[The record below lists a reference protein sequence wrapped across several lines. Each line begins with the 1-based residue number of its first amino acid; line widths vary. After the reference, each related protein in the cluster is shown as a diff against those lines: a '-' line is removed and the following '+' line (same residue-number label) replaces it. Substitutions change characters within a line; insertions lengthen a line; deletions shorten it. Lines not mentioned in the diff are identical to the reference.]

1 MPDGRTQVAFPRRQ
15 SPSWNRRGWLPEARS
30 VRVPTGRPLWNKR
43 PTQSSGLWP
52 PFLSRRPGGA
62 DCEGR
67 AGRFVLSSERRT
79 LAGLFVFAILAP
91 LSFTNC
97 WYGNDPKELTAVSW
111 GGYYTEAS
119 VEAYYRPFEES
130 TGFTVRQLTY
140 SGGLEEI
147 RAQVTSG
154 EIEWDVVDLE
164 IFDAVRG
171 CNEGLLE
178 PIPWVMLAPAAD
190 GTPAEDDFLED
201 TTTECGVGASVY
213 STIYAYNEERFPHEK
228 PTTVA
233 DFFDVARFPGRRGLR
248 RSPQVNLEFA
258 LMADGVPPAQVYNV
272 LRTPAGQERA
282 FRRLDGLRDHIRWWV
297 GADDPVEML
306 ATGEVVM
313 STSFNGR
320 MFHARFLQG
329 HPFTIVWHG
338 QVVDIGQQGIVRGT
352 PRLSQAYRF
361 VRLGS
366 STQAIAMLSRHT
378 AYSPSRRS
386 ALPLVTTH
394 VGSGVELA
402 PHLPGAPEN
411 MGHAL
416 RSDWRWWS
424 DNFDDVNDLFQAWLD
439 R

>member
-1 MPDGRTQVAFPRRQ
+1 M
-15 SPSWNRRGWLPEARS
+15 SPGQRS
-30 VRVPTGRPLWNKR
+30 
-43 PTQSSGLWP
+43 
-52 PFLSRRPGGA
+52 
-62 DCEGR
+62 
-67 AGRFVLSSERRT
+67 
-79 LAGLFVFAILAP
+79 LAASLVFAILAS
-91 LSFTNC
+91 LGVAGC
-97 WYGNDPKELTAVSW
+97 WYSEDPKELTAVSW

-130 TGFTVRQLTY
+130 TGFTVRQMTY
-140 SGGLEEI
+140 SGGLDEI
-147 RAQVTSG
+147 RQQVTSG
-154 EIEWDVVDLE
+154 DIVWDVVDLE

-190 GTPAEDDFLED
+190 GTPAEEDFLED

-213 STIYAYNEERFPHEK
+213 STIYAYDEERFPGEK

-233 DFFDVARFPGRRGLR
+233 DFFDIARFPGRRGIRL
-248 RSPQVNLEFA
+248 SPQVNLEFA
-258 LMADGVPPAQVYNV
+258 LMADGVPPEEVYDA
-272 LRTPAGQERA
+272 LRTPAGQDRA
-282 FRRLDGLRDHIRWWV
+282 FRKLEGLRDHIRWWV
-297 GADDPVEML
+297 AADEPVEML

-313 STSFNGR
+313 STAFNGR
-320 MFHARFLQG
+320 MFHARFVQG
-329 HPFTIVWHG
+329 HPFTTVWRG

-352 PRLSQAYRF
+352 PRLPQAFRF

-366 STQAIAMLSRHT
+366 TAEAIATLSRHT
-378 AYSPSRRS
+378 AYSPSRKS

-394 VGSGVELA
+394 VESGVALG

-411 MGHAL
+411 MEHAL

-424 DNFDDVNDLFQAWLD
+424 DNLDEMNELFQAWLN

>member
-1 MPDGRTQVAFPRRQ
+1 MSVGRRSLAATFILATL
-15 SPSWNRRGWLPEARS
+15 SPSGFTGCWYPEA
-30 VRVPTGRPLWNKR
+30 
-43 PTQSSGLWP
+43 
-52 PFLSRRPGGA
+52 
-62 DCEGR
+62 
-67 AGRFVLSSERRT
+67 
-79 LAGLFVFAILAP
+79 
-91 LSFTNC
+91 
-97 WYGNDPKELTAVSW
+97 PKELTAVSW

-119 VEAYYRPFEES
+119 AEAYYRPFEES

-140 SGGLEEI
+140 SGGLDEI
-147 RAQVTSG
+147 REQVTSG
-154 EIEWDVVDLE
+154 DIEWDVVDLE

-178 PIPWVMLAPAAD
+178 PIPWVMLAPAAN
-190 GTPAEDDFLED
+190 GTLPEEDFLED

-213 STIYAYNEERFPHEK
+213 STIYAYDGERFPREK

-233 DFFDVARFPGRRGLR
+233 DFFDVTRFPGRRGMR

-258 LMADGVPPAQVYNV
+258 LMADDVPPARVYDA

-282 FRRLDGLRDHIRWWV
+282 FRKLDGLRDHIRWWV
-297 GADDPVEML
+297 EADDPVEML
-306 ATGEVVM
+306 AAGEVAM
-313 STSFNGR
+313 TTSFNGR
-320 MFHARFLQG
+320 MFHARFVQG
-329 HPFTIVWHG
+329 HQFTIVWRG

-352 PRLSQAYRF
+352 PRLAQAFRF

-366 STQAIAMLSRHT
+366 SAEAIATLSRHT
-378 AYSPSRRS
+378 AYSPSRKS

-394 VGSGVELA
+394 VESGVELG

-411 MGHAL
+411 MEHAL

-424 DNFDDVNDLFQAWLD
+424 DNFDEMNDRFQRWLD